1 MPIKK
6 SPHLEES
13 LPDGGSTIQRIF
25 VNCIII
31 YAFSEYVKLI
41 FNHYTSFGGL
51 LFMLCCFG
59 LIILVIILE
68 AGPAY
73 YLFMSMMRSQSL
85 SILQI
90 TWTVISFALVLF
102 LCTLATLYPMRIG
115 EKSLQIK

>member
-31 YAFSEYVKLI
+31 YAFSGYVKLI

-59 LIILVIILE
+59 LIIILVW
-68 AGPAY
+68 
-73 YLFMSMMRSQSL
+73 L
-85 SILQI
+85 SSSVCHRQQ
-90 TWTVISFALVLF
+90 WF
-102 LCTLATLYPMRIG
+102 
-115 EKSLQIK
+115 